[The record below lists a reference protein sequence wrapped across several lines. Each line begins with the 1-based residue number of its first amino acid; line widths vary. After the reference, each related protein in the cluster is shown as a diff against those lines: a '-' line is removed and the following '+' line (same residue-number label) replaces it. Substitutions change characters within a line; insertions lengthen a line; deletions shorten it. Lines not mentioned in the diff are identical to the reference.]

1 MIREC
6 LGSSRQIQAHLAY
19 RKATAAGSEVV
30 ASQKNSEDQERLSF
44 RKMEGGGTS
53 WE

>member
-1 MIREC
+1 MIGDC
-6 LGSSRQIQAHLAY
+6 LGSSRQIQAHLAH

-30 ASQKNSEDQERLSF
+30 PSQKNSEDQGRLSH